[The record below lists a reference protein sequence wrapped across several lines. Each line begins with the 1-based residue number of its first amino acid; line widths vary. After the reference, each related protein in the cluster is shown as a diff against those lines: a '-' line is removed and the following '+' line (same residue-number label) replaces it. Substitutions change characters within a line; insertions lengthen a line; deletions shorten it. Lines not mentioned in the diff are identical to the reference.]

1 MEKFEVESKFG
12 MIEVNATQVTASRI
26 EKLRKEKGL
35 NQRELSIKL
44 GYGHT
49 FIWNI
54 EAGRKNLTLEHLY
67 KICIAL
73 ECSSQDLIP
82 F

>member
-1 MEKFEVESKFG
+1 MKKFEAETKFG
-12 MIEVNATQVTASRI
+12 KVEVTATQVTASRI

-35 NQRELSIKL
+35 TQLALSQKI
-44 GYGHT
+44 GDGRS
-49 FIWNI
+49 FIWNV
-54 EAGRKNLTLEHLY
+54 EGGRRNLTLENLQ
-67 KICIAL
+67 KICEAL